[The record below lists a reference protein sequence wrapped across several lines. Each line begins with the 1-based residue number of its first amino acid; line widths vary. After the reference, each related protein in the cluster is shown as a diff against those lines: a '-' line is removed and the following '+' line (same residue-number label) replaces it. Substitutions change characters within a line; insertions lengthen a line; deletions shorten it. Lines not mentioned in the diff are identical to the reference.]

1 MNFYANFLTDD
12 VRLKRQPST
21 FIRKVDMKNKN
32 VPVKQFDDMKQQ
44 PERSHKNLLKF
55 NTNKKK

>member
-21 FIRKVDMKNKN
+21 FIRKVDMKDKN
-32 VPVKQFDDMKQQ
+32 VPVKQFD
-44 PERSHKNLLKF
+44 E
-55 NTNKKK
+55 TTTGKKP